1 MIVWWAGSCSIRM
14 TSSHQSSF
22 SYFPAGGAEQCW
34 RRFAT
39 QVSTSF
45 RLPRRVFTVK
55 DMFTTLLVPWNLKTK
70 LLVIGRKDPY
80 TVEQSPDP
88 TLAILVKL
96 CHRFVTIVSLLRHR
110 AIIARVISHEF
121 DTVTHLF
128 PPTKVWLSID
138 LQKDNL
144 PNSCFRSEIIFEIY
158 IHIGWQTALKVL

>member
-1 MIVWWAGSCSIRM
+1 MYPDYSQCLVTPCQYDSMMSRELFY
-14 TSSHQSSF
+14 SHVIESPEQFQLF
-22 SYFPAGGAEQCW
+22 SGGGAAQCW

-39 QVSTSF
+39 QVSRSF

-88 TLAILVKL
+88 TLAILVNL
-96 CHRFVTIVSLLRHR
+96 CHHFVTIVSLLRHR
-110 AIIARVISHEF
+110 AIIARFISHEF

-128 PPTKVWLSID
+128 PPTKVWLPND
-138 LQKDNL
+138 L
-144 PNSCFRSEIIFEIY
+144 PTSCFRSEINSEY
-158 IHIGWQTALKVL
+158 I